1 MSTNPVPEWWFLGAP
16 VSASERP
23 SSQGDDEMTQT
34 AQTET
39 DPREAIWARYPN
51 DALRIETRSGNP
63 RCRSPKCQAPVWWG
77 TTAATGKPSVFDVK
91 PNGELVGTN
100 HWRTCL
106 DRERFKKR

>member
-1 MSTNPVPEWWFLGAP
+1 MSSNPVPEWWFLGSP

-23 SSQGDDEMTQT
+23 SSQGDEEMTQT

-39 DPREAIWARYPN
+39 DPREVVWASFPN
-51 DALRIETRSGNP
+51 DAL
-63 RCRSPKCQAPVWWG
+63 
-77 TTAATGKPSVFDVK
+77 
-91 PNGELVGTN
+91 LVGTN